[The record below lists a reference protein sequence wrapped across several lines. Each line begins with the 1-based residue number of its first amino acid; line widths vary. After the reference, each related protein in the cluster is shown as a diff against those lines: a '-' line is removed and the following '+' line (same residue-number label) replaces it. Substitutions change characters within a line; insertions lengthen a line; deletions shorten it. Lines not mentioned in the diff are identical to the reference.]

1 MFLDISAG
9 LMLLSGAVHAGV
21 NAVIKSGRDKMSS
34 RALIDGFSA
43 LIVLPFLFVVPL
55 PHGAWGWLVLSWAT
69 HLVYLLCLIKAFEG
83 ADMSAAYPI
92 MRGSAPLLS
101 ALGATLLI
109 GEPMTLPVMLGVLI
123 ISIGAAALAFERHVP
138 RRAMLWAVAT
148 GGMIAAYT
156 ITDAQGVRAAPS
168 VASYFVWVFVTLGGG
183 VAALFALIRGRTFV
197 VAARSEWKPGLLA
210 GAGSLL
216 SYGLALYAYRLGDI
230 AMLAALRETSI
241 LFGLLIAV
249 LFLKEKVSLQRAI
262 GAGMIAAGAAILLLF
277 R

>member
-1 MFLDISAG
+1 
-9 LMLLSGAVHAGV
+9 MLLSGASHAGV
-21 NAVIKSGRDKMSS
+21 NAVVKSGKDKMSS

-43 LIVLPFLFVVPL
+43 LLVLPFIFLVPL
-55 PHGAWGWLVLSWAT
+55 PHGAWGWLMASWAT
-69 HLVYLLCLIKAFEG
+69 HLLYLLCLIKAFEG

-101 ALGATLLI
+101 AVGATLLI
-109 GEPMTLPVMLGVLI
+109 GEPITLPMIAGIVVV
-123 ISIGAAALAFERHVP
+123 SIGAATLAFERHVP

-148 GGMIAAYT
+148 GSMIATYT

-168 VASYFVWVFVTLGGG
+168 VASYFVWVFVMMGG
-183 VAALFALIRGRTFV
+183 AIALLFAIMKGRTFMT
-197 VAARSEWKPGLLA
+197 AARTEWKPGLIA

-230 AMLAALRETSI
+230 ATLAALRETSI

-249 LFLKEKVSLQRAI
+249 LFLKEKISLQRAI
-262 GAGMIAAGAAILLLF
+262 GAGLIALGAAILLSF
-277 R
+277 SRS